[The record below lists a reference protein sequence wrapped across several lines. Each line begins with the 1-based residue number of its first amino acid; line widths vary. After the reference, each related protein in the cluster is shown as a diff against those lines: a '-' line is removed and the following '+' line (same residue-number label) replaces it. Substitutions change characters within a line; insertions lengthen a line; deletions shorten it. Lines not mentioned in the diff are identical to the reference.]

1 MATFVYILLG
11 TLFLFLIAVFAG
23 TETGFVCLD
32 VQLLRTRAQ
41 LPANTRERALLR
53 IVQQPEKFL
62 ALTLLGINMSLVIA
76 TSIFTN
82 VFQNLGPGWVTIG
95 TTADSL
101 FIFLFCELLP
111 KIAFNARPMDLSL
124 RFLPLIGL
132 FDRLM
137 YFPVLMITGT
147 TRFLMGR
154 FGLRNERAGK
164 KISRGELLILLHLGA
179 SSGAIREKPHKMA
192 RGIIGLKDRNVA
204 EVMIP
209 RVRISALDVSMPL
222 EKARKSALECGYSR
236 IPVFEG
242 TIDQIIG
249 VVYFKDL
256 FLKSGPISSLRDVM
270 IPPLFVPEMKN
281 AHQLLQEMRKRKF
294 HLAVVLDEYGSPSGI
309 VTLEDLIEEF
319 VGEIHD
325 ELDEPMIGVKLNP
338 DGTMTIRGDLSL
350 VNLQTDTGITFSL
363 TQVGITTLNGIIV
376 SQVGRIPQAGE
387 CILIEGYKFEV
398 LSADARCVLSVRFFP

>member
-398 LSADARCVLSVRFFP
+398 LSADARRVLSVRFFP